1 MPLRLAF
8 IILCAVSLA
17 LSAASIAAHSLV
29 ASHAGAANNQ
39 PTNIVAQSA
48 TVHVAVLDL
57 GATETGA
64 RATER
69 LSKRLA
75 AAGVKGATDAGG
87 RGETNASAK
96 GETNASVKGETKA
109 GVNGETRLSLL
120 DRDLARAAARGTG
133 YSGSLNL
140 TLAEARSLGAAIG
153 CDFYLT
159 GDAQTVRRSASE
171 RPVYF
176 ESYAS
181 VFLVSTRTGRLVLW
195 DRPAAEADKPEQS
208 EASLLAELDR
218 RAARY
223 AVAILEAFAREER
236 ERFGPHAEEADGVI
250 DLSTDDAAGAHA
262 DLREPAPYRRL
273 RPAYTDAASRAE
285 AEATVDALV
294 EIGADGEVGSVEVVR
309 WAGFGL
315 DDSVVST
322 VRQMHFR
329 PAARGGQP
337 VAVRVLL
344 RYNFRRPPPTK

>member
-1 MPLRLAF
+1 MPLRPAF
-8 IILCAVSLA
+8 IISCAAALA
-17 LSAASIAAHSLV
+17 LSAASTAARPLV
-29 ASHAGAANNQ
+29 ASHAGANANQ
-39 PTNIVAQSA
+39 PAGSVAQSA

-75 AAGVKGATDAGG
+75 AAGVKGEADAGG
-87 RGETNASAK
+87 N
-96 GETNASVKGETKA
+96 GETNASVKGEMNA
-109 GVNGETRLSLL
+109 SVNREAKLSLL

-133 YSGSLNL
+133 YRGSLNL
-140 TLAEARSLGAAIG
+140 TLAEARALGAAIG

-159 GDAQTVRRSASE
+159 GDAQTVRRSSSA

-181 VFLVSTRTGRLVLW
+181 VFVVSTRTGRLVLW
-195 DRPAAEADKPEQS
+195 DRPSAEADKPEQS
-208 EASLLAELDR
+208 EASLLGELDK

-223 AVAILEAFAREER
+223 AGAILEAFAREER
-236 ERFGPHAEEADGVI
+236 ERFRPPAEEADGVI
-250 DLSTDDAAGAHA
+250 DLSTDAAAGAHA

-294 EIGADGEVGSVEVVR
+294 EVGADGEVGSVEVVR